1 LSSELLSSIRA
12 NFPRVDK
19 DASGRHRIFFENAA
33 GSLVLQQAAAA
44 EAKARIDCSANVDA
58 PSWESQRNDE
68 VILDGRK
75 DVGDLLNAPD
85 TYCVVSGES
94 ATSLLFHLSYA
105 ISKELS
111 GKENVVLTNYEHYAN
126 ISPWLELERR
136 RLVKEVRFAK
146 FDPRT
151 GLLDLRHLE
160 GLVDENTRVI
170 SVAGVSNVLGSKT
183 PLDQVLKIAKHAS
196 AYTVVDAVHTVAHVP
211 LDIEKT
217 PFDFVVF
224 SAYKLFSRRGS
235 FMCGRK
241 HLLQT
246 LKPYKVLPA
255 PEDPPSSWE
264 MGTRDQS
271 LFASISA
278 VMEYFAWLGA
288 KVEQEGRVAESLG
301 AYTGRRR
308 SLKAALTWIE
318 EYERGLS
325 VVMLKGT
332 QGVRGLPE
340 IAGVEVYGITDA
352 ARVQSRVPTFTFNI
366 AGADPMEVARYLWD
380 RHAIA
385 VLAEDHG
392 GFYSKTLN
400 TYGKSIAVRASPVHF
415 NTVEEITMF
424 LRAVE
429 DAAEHFSSSLT
440 SGRGGKAGAPH
451 RAGAAQ

>member
-1 LSSELLSSIRA
+1 MSSELLSSIRS
-12 NFPRVDK
+12 NFPRVDA
-19 DASGRHRIFFENAA
+19 DASGRRRIFFENAA

-58 PSWESQRNDE
+58 PSWESKRNDE
-68 VILDGRK
+68 VISDGRR
-75 DVGDLLNAPD
+75 DVSDFLNAPD
-85 TYCVVSGES
+85 VYCVVSGES

-111 GKENVVLTNYEHYAN
+111 GKENVVLTDYEHYAN

-136 RLVKEVRFAK
+136 KLVKEVRFAK
-146 FDPRT
+146 FDTRT
-151 GLLDLRHLE
+151 GLLDLAHLE
-160 GLVDENTRVI
+160 SLVDGKTKVI

-183 PLDQVLKIAKHAS
+183 PLDQVLKIAKRAS
-196 AYTVVDAVHTVAHVP
+196 AYTVMDAVHTVAHVP
-211 LDIEKT
+211 IDVQKT

-235 FMCGRK
+235 FMCGRQD
-241 HLLQT
+241 LLRS
-246 LKPYKVLPA
+246 LRPYKVLPA
-255 PEDPPSSWE
+255 PEDPPSNWE

-278 VMEYFAWLGA
+278 VMEYFSWLGTR
-288 KVEQEGRVAESLG
+288 VEKEQGVARALAG
-301 AYTGRRR
+301 YTGRRPV
-308 SLKAALTWIE
+308 LKAALTWIE

-325 VVMLKGT
+325 VAMLGGT
-332 QGVRGLPE
+332 HGARGLPG
-340 IAGVEVYGITDA
+340 IAGVEVYGITDV

-366 AGADPMEVARYLWD
+366 LGADPMEVAKYLWD

-415 NTVEEITMF
+415 NTVEEVTKF
-424 LRAVE
+424 LQAVE
-429 DAAEHFSSSLT
+429 DAAEHFR
-440 SGRGGKAGAPH
+440 SG
-451 RAGAAQ
+451 

>member
-1 LSSELLSSIRA
+1 MSSELLSSIRA
-12 NFPRVDK
+12 NFPRVDT
-19 DASGRHRIFFENAA
+19 DASGRRRIFFENAA

-58 PSWESQRNDE
+58 PSWESKRNED
-68 VILDGRK
+68 VILDGRN
-75 DVGDLLNAPD
+75 DVSDFLNAPEA
-85 TYCVVSGES
+85 YSVVSGES

-105 ISKELS
+105 ISKGLT
-111 GKENVVLTNYEHYAN
+111 GKENVVLTDYEHYAN

-136 RLVKEVRFAK
+136 KLVKEVRFAR

-151 GLLDLRHLE
+151 GLLDLPHLE
-160 GLVDENTRVI
+160 SLVDENTRVI

-183 PLDQVLKIAKHAS
+183 PLEQVLRVAKRAS
-196 AYTVVDAVHTVAHVP
+196 AYTVMDAVHTVAHVP
-211 LDIEKT
+211 VDVQKT

-235 FMCGRK
+235 FMCGRRD
-241 HLLQT
+241 LLRSLQ
-246 LKPYKVLPA
+246 PYKVLPA
-255 PEDPPSSWE
+255 PEDPPSNWE

-278 VMEYFAWLGA
+278 VIEYLAWLGGR
-288 KVEQEGRVAESLG
+288 VEQEERVAEALG
-301 AYTGRRR
+301 AYSGRRR
-308 SLKAALTWIE
+308 LLKAALTWIE
-318 EYERGLS
+318 EYERELS
-325 VVMLKGT
+325 VAMLKGT
-332 QGVRGLPE
+332 QGVLGLPE

-352 ARVQSRVPTFTFNI
+352 SRVESRVPTFTFNVV
-366 AGADPMEVARYLWD
+366 GADPMGVAKYLWD

-400 TYGKSIAVRASPVHF
+400 TYGKTIAVRASPVHF
-415 NTVEEITMF
+415 NTVEEIATF

-429 DAAEHFSSSLT
+429 DAAKHFS
-440 SGRGGKAGAPH
+440 
-451 RAGAAQ
+451 

>member
-1 LSSELLSSIRA
+1 LSSIRA
-12 NFPRVDK
+12 NFPRVDT
-19 DASGRHRIFFENAA
+19 DASGRRRIFFENAA

-58 PSWESQRNDE
+58 PSWESKRNEE

-75 DVGDLLNAPD
+75 DVSDFLNAPEA
-85 TYCVVSGES
+85 YSVISGES

-105 ISKELS
+105 ISKGLT
-111 GKENVVLTNYEHYAN
+111 GKENVVLTDYEHYAN

-136 RLVKEVRFAK
+136 KLVKEVRFAR

-151 GLLDLRHLE
+151 GLLDLPHLE
-160 GLVDENTRVI
+160 SLVDENTRVI

-183 PLDQVLKIAKHAS
+183 PLEQVLRVAKRAS
-196 AYTVVDAVHTVAHVP
+196 AYTVMDAVHTVAHVP
-211 LDIEKT
+211 VDVQKT

-235 FMCGRK
+235 FMCGRRD
-241 HLLQT
+241 LLRSLQ
-246 LKPYKVLPA
+246 PYKVLPA
-255 PEDPPSSWE
+255 PEDPPSNWE

-278 VMEYFAWLGA
+278 VIEYLAWLGGR
-288 KVEQEGRVAESLG
+288 VEQEERVAEALG
-301 AYTGRRR
+301 AYSGRRR
-308 SLKAALTWIE
+308 LLKAALTWIE
-318 EYERGLS
+318 EYERELS
-325 VVMLKGT
+325 VAMLKGT
-332 QGVRGLPE
+332 QGVLGLPE

-352 ARVQSRVPTFTFNI
+352 SRVESRVPTFTFNVV
-366 AGADPMEVARYLWD
+366 GADPMGVAKYLWD

-400 TYGKSIAVRASPVHF
+400 TYGKTIAVRASPVHF
-415 NTVEEITMF
+415 NTLEEIATF

-429 DAAEHFSSSLT
+429 DAAKHFS
-440 SGRGGKAGAPH
+440 
-451 RAGAAQ
+451 

>member
-1 LSSELLSSIRA
+1 MSSELLSSIRA
-12 NFPRVDK
+12 NFPRVDT
-19 DASGRHRIFFENAA
+19 DASGRRRIFFENAA

-58 PSWESQRNDE
+58 PSWESKRNEE

-75 DVGDLLNAPD
+75 DVSDFLNAPEA
-85 TYCVVSGES
+85 YSVISGES

-105 ISKELS
+105 ISKGLT
-111 GKENVVLTNYEHYAN
+111 GKENVVLTDYEHYAN

-136 RLVKEVRFAK
+136 KLVKEVRFAR

-151 GLLDLRHLE
+151 GLLDLPHLE
-160 GLVDENTRVI
+160 SLVDENTRVI

-183 PLDQVLKIAKHAS
+183 PLEQVLRVAKRAS
-196 AYTVVDAVHTVAHVP
+196 AYTVMDAVHTVAHVP
-211 LDIEKT
+211 VDVQKT

-235 FMCGRK
+235 FMCGRRD
-241 HLLQT
+241 LLRSLQ
-246 LKPYKVLPA
+246 PYKVLPA
-255 PEDPPSSWE
+255 PEDPPSNWE

-278 VMEYFAWLGA
+278 VIEYLAWLGGR
-288 KVEQEGRVAESLG
+288 VEQEERVAEAHG
-301 AYTGRRR
+301 AYSGRRR
-308 SLKAALTWIE
+308 LLKAALSWIE
-318 EYERGLS
+318 EYERELS
-325 VVMLKGT
+325 IAMLKGT
-332 QGVRGLPE
+332 QGALGLPE

-352 ARVQSRVPTFTFNI
+352 SRVESRVPTFTFNVV
-366 AGADPMEVARYLWD
+366 GADPMGVAKYLWD

-385 VLAEDHG
+385 VLAENHG

-415 NTVEEITMF
+415 NTVEEIATF

-429 DAAEHFSSSLT
+429 DAVGHFSS
-440 SGRGGKAGAPH
+440 
-451 RAGAAQ
+451 

>member
-1 LSSELLSSIRA
+1 MSSKLLSSIRA
-12 NFPRVDK
+12 NFPRIDA

-58 PSWESQRNDE
+58 PSWESKRNDE
-68 VILDGRK
+68 VILDGRR
-75 DVGDLLNAPD
+75 DVGDFLNAPD
-85 TYCVVSGES
+85 TYRVVSGES

-136 RLVKEVRFAK
+136 GLVKDVRFAK
-146 FDPRT
+146 FDPKT
-151 GLLDLRHLE
+151 GLLDLSHLE
-160 GLVDENTRVI
+160 SLMDKNTRVI
-170 SVAGVSNVLGSKT
+170 SMAGVSNVLGSKT
-183 PLDQVLKIAKHAS
+183 PLDEVLRIAKRAS
-196 AYTVVDAVHTVAHVP
+196 AYTVMDAVHTVAHVP
-211 LDIEKT
+211 IDVQKT
-217 PFDFVVF
+217 PFDFVLF

-235 FMCGRK
+235 FMCGRQD
-241 HLLQT
+241 LLRS

-255 PEDPPSSWE
+255 PEEPPSSWE

-278 VMEYFAWLGA
+278 VMEYFAWLGT
-288 KVEQEGRVAESLG
+288 KVKKEQGMARVLSG
-301 AYTGRRR
+301 YTGRRLA
-308 SLKAALTWIE
+308 LKAALTWIE
-318 EYERGLS
+318 KYERELS
-325 VVMLKGT
+325 VAMLGGT
-332 QGVRGLPE
+332 DGGVGLPE
-340 IAGVEVYGITDA
+340 IAGVEVYGITDV

-366 AGADPMEVARYLWD
+366 RGADPLEVAKYLWD
-380 RHAIA
+380 KHAIA

-415 NTVEEITMF
+415 NTVEEVAKF
-424 LRAVE
+424 LQA
-429 DAAEHFSSSLT
+429 
-440 SGRGGKAGAPH
+440 
-451 RAGAAQ
+451 

>member
-19 DASGRHRIFFENAA
+19 DASGRRRIFFENAA

-58 PSWESQRNDE
+58 PSWESKRNEE

-75 DVGDLLNAPD
+75 DVSDFLNAPEA
-85 TYCVVSGES
+85 YSVVSGES
-94 ATSLLFHLSYA
+94 ATSILFHLSYA
-105 ISKELS
+105 ISKGLT
-111 GKENVVLTNYEHYAN
+111 GRENVVLTDYEHYAN

-136 RLVKEVRFAK
+136 KLVKEVRFAS

-151 GLLDLRHLE
+151 GLLDLPHLKS
-160 GLVDENTRVI
+160 LVDENTRVI

-183 PLDQVLKIAKHAS
+183 PLEQVLRVAKRAS
-196 AYTVVDAVHTVAHVP
+196 AYTVMDAVHTVAHVP
-211 LDIEKT
+211 VDVQKT

-235 FMCGRK
+235 FMCGRRD
-241 HLLQT
+241 LLRSLQ
-246 LKPYKVLPA
+246 PYKVLPA
-255 PEDPPSSWE
+255 PEDPPSNWE

-278 VMEYFAWLGA
+278 VIEYLAWLGG
-288 KVEQEGRVAESLG
+288 KVEQEERVAEAHG
-301 AYTGRRR
+301 AYSGRRR
-308 SLKAALTWIE
+308 LLKAALSWIE
-318 EYERGLS
+318 EYERELS
-325 VVMLKGT
+325 IAMLKGT
-332 QGVRGLPE
+332 QGALGLPE

-352 ARVQSRVPTFTFNI
+352 SRVESRVPTFTFNVV
-366 AGADPMEVARYLWD
+366 GADPMGVAKYLWD

-385 VLAEDHG
+385 VLAENHG

-400 TYGKSIAVRASPVHF
+400 TFGKTIAVRASPVHF
-415 NTVEEITMF
+415 NTVEEIATF

-429 DAAEHFSSSLT
+429 DAAKHFS
-440 SGRGGKAGAPH
+440 
-451 RAGAAQ
+451 